1 MNEELSSLI
10 IDRSTLK
17 NVNLIAVGTFG
28 NVKKGILPGN
38 ENQPNKIY
46 AIYDI
51 NPSLIQDEK
60 EQEGFYNEIRCLNSL
75 NHEAILKFI
84 GFSIPTESDSNYSII
99 CEYMKNDTLK
109 KLIQDVERSHAPA
122 NWDTIKAINIFGIA
136 AGMAY
141 IHQHNVIHRDLKP
154 SNVFLDSNFYP
165 KIGDF
170 GLSKFFIEGT
180 ENELNQTLNVGT
192 PIYMAPEVIEN
203 SHYSNK
209 IDVFSYSIILYQ
221 LLTQNEPY
229 YDAERLNAFTL
240 FKNVAGGVRP
250 TICPCEINSQFMK
263 LIERCWSGDPD
274 NRPSFIQIVKKYMD
288 CRDEFFNDQY
298 LDDEQFDD
306 YIEIVTKDL
315 DFSNVEDFIL

>member
-1 MNEELSSLI
+1 MFLSKLLVDINNFDIKDPAGKGQYGQVYKAIRKVDKKHKEEMQCAVKVLLSDKMKSSDDQKHFHKEVMCQASLKHPAVLPLIGFTLPFMGKGDYAVITEFMPNNSLQSLI
-10 IDRSTLK
+10 ES
-17 NVNLIAVGTFG
+17 VN
-28 NVKKGILPGN
+28 KGGAP
-38 ENQPNKIY
+38 ENW
-46 AIYDI
+46 
-51 NPSLIQDEK
+51 E
-60 EQEGFYNEIRCLNSL
+60 
-75 NHEAILKFI
+75 
-84 GFSIPTESDSNYSII
+84 
-99 CEYMKNDTLK
+99 
-109 KLIQDVERSHAPA
+109 
-122 NWDTIKAINIFGIA
+122 TIKAINIFGIA

-141 IHQHNVIHRDLKP
+141 IHQHNVIHRNLKP

-221 LLTQNEPY
+221 LLTENEPY

-240 FKNVAGGVRP
+240 LKNVAGGVRP

-263 LIERCWSGDPD
+263 LLERCWSGDPD

-288 CRDEFFNDQY
+288 CKDEFFNDQY